1 MSDDTISRKKKL
13 KMKKLKRKHRNKNK
27 KRRHRQQRTKHD
39 PSKGPPINCIVSKW
53 SDWSSCSVTCGRG
66 LVMKNRKIVTKDSN
80 GGKPCPRKFIRKKK
94 CKLPKCRKYLSTNIK
109 LKNYITR
116 SFLSRLVI
124 VVLIINKGEVQS
136 FLTFRWWQAMS
147 TLINSREK
155 MQINKMSLVIIKKA
169 FDFTPNYHVVSGF
182 LVGSVMLIF
191 LITPVSWW
199 DLRCSTFQ
207 FSVFC
212 LCSFCFL
219 CGQYCLCL

>member
-1 MSDDTISRKKKL
+1 MAELDILFFFHTEKIDPRLNSVVVEEIVIAKKKEKMSDDTISRKKKL

-124 VVLIINKGEVQS
+124 VVLIINKGEV
-136 FLTFRWWQAMS
+136 
-147 TLINSREK
+147 
-155 MQINKMSLVIIKKA
+155 
-169 FDFTPNYHVVSGF
+169 
-182 LVGSVMLIF
+182 
-191 LITPVSWW
+191 
-199 DLRCSTFQ
+199 
-207 FSVFC
+207 
-212 LCSFCFL
+212 
-219 CGQYCLCL
+219 